1 MYTRVQF
8 LLSVQCVEWAHT
20 YFGDCVC
27 SLRDGVS
34 FGLGLVSL
42 VSWAVAEVPQIM
54 TNFFV
59 GSTEGVSLAFLMT
72 WTFGYVSSFRELE
85 RLCYQRWPRK

>member
-1 MYTRVQF
+1 M
-8 LLSVQCVEWAHT
+8 QCVEWAHT

-72 WTFGYVSSFRELE
+72 WTFGYVSSFRALE